1 MYEVPPPDLQI
12 DFFSRLE
19 DIRKTYLQEAL
30 QATVQLLDIVQL
42 DKQIA
47 EYVPMECQKALAG
60 RSLRAELFFPV
71 PLLLESNPRLLGY
84 YRLLYGFSQKQ
95 FYNRQTGISRFKSM
109 EVSGRLTAANLR
121 EIGNL
126 TRAIV
131 ACGTK
136 LLRGISPDRISSR
149 SLDELTLLTLGPQ
162 LRGGANNRK
171 GVTGLSEV
179 FDAIHRIVAPSAK
192 QAKTDCIEVENAA
205 GRLVLIE
212 FAPDPDIIIRE
223 QLPDTDRFRLLIAI
237 EVKGGTDFSNIHNRI
252 GEAEKSHQKARELGY
267 TECWT
272 IVNVDNLDIDTAHKE
287 SPATDR
293 FYSMSAL
300 SASEGEDYADF
311 RARIIALTGL
321 PESR

>member
-1 MYEVPPPDLQI
+1 MYKIPPPELQI

-19 DIRKTYLQEAL
+19 EIRKSYLLEAL
-30 QATVQLLDIVQL
+30 QATVQSLDIAQL
-42 DKQIA
+42 DRQIA
-47 EYVPMECQKALAG
+47 DYVPTRYQRALAG

-95 FYNRQTGISRFKSM
+95 FYDRQTGISRFKPM
-109 EVSGRLTAANLR
+109 EVRGLLAAANSL
-121 EIGNL
+121 EIGKL
-126 TRAIV
+126 TRAMV
-131 ACGTK
+131 ASGVE
-136 LLRGISPDRISSR
+136 LLNSIPLDRLSLR

-179 FDAIHRIVAPSAK
+179 FDAIQQIVAPSTK
-192 QAKTDCIEVENAA
+192 RTKINSIEVKNAA
-205 GRLVLIE
+205 GRKVLIE

-223 QLPDTDRFRLLIAI
+223 QLPDSDSFRLLIAI

-272 IVNVDNLDIDTAHKE
+272 IVNVENLDIDTAHKE
-287 SPATDR
+287 SPATNR
-293 FYSMSAL
+293 FYQMSKI
-300 SASEGEDYADF
+300 SAGKGEDYADF
-311 RARIIALTGL
+311 RSRIIALAGL
-321 PESR
+321 PES